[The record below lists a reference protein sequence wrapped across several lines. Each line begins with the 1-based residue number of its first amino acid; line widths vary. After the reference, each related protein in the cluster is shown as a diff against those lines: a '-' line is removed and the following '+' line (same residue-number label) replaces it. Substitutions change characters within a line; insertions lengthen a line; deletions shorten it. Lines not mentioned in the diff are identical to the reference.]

1 MFRTF
6 HAFVTST
13 LCPNSKCKES
23 IKILLSYPQELSLRT
38 LPLFH
43 STHFYSDARAVEQMR
58 GCVVIFIL
66 AAVLQFFF
74 IHAKHYIIC
83 INWRPVPRSRF
94 LLKNKPPFSKGQKRF
109 RRAFVSNISKGMSW
123 LLPLP
128 KSSKQNALKEKKSR
142 F

>member
-66 AAVLQFFF
+66 AAVFQFFF
-74 IHAKHYIIC
+74 IHAKCLKTLYHLYELKACSQITILVEKQASFFE
-83 INWRPVPRSRF
+83 RPEEIQ
-94 LLKNKPPFSKGQKRF
+94 KGFCVKYQ
-109 RRAFVSNISKGMSW
+109 
-123 LLPLP
+123 
-128 KSSKQNALKEKKSR
+128 
-142 F
+142 